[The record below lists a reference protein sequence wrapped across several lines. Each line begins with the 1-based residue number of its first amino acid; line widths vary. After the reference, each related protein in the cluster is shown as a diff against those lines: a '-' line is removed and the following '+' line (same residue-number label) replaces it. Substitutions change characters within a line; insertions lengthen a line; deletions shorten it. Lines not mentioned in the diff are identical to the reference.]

1 MLPARRA
8 DRVGRFVLGRQ
19 ARILDPADRQRFN
32 SRYTLLL
39 KGTLQKEMLRLQ
51 VSEFEIIS
59 VTSRSERDQ
68 IVHTRVKTQDG
79 RTEDLRFR
87 LIKFPFEIWLVARR
101 VPHFNHILRF
111 KMRPVALL
119 V

>member
-1 MLPARRA
+1 
-8 DRVGRFVLGRQ
+8 
-19 ARILDPADRQRFN
+19 
-32 SRYTLLL
+32 
-39 KGTLQKEMLRLQ
+39 MLRLQ

-87 LIKFPFEIWLVARR
+87 LIKTEDGWRIVDLQALGLWLAIEQRAQIGALFDVHGGDVAAVLSELESASR
-101 VPHFNHILRF
+101 
-111 KMRPVALL
+111 AS
-119 V
+119 